1 MYGHAGLIACWR
13 VAMVQIQAE
22 TERVRGMLV
31 LVEEEEKEVK
41 GSNEM
46 LSLTREV
53 PARDAAPRA

>member
-1 MYGHAGLIACWR
+1 
-13 VAMVQIQAE
+13 MVQIQAE

-31 LVEEEEKEVK
+31 LVEGEEKEVK